1 MSALQQLL
9 AADAAL
15 EAALAAGPHPHLPHL
30 PLGRL
35 APVVAGAVAGVSKA
49 DWLALGPRERVGAAL
64 RGCAVGRLVDPMAGA
79 QPYKVAPAV
88 ADPSARLLQA
98 AGLARATGQPV
109 LCLVGLAAAGA
120 LAEALS
126 LAADKRLPLIVV
138 LSALTL
144 PAEAAVAPLIP
155 ADPAALAAA
164 VGAGFSRPQATE
176 GAVQQAVSAARA
188 AGGPQLIWV
197 DVP

>member
-1 MSALQQLL
+1 VSALQQLL

-15 EAALAAGPHPHLPHL
+15 EAALSGGPHPHLQ
-30 PLGRL
+30 LGRL
-35 APVVAGAVAGVSKA
+35 APVVAGAVSGVSKA

-126 LAADKRLPLIVV
+126 LAAAQRLPLIVV
-138 LSALTL
+138 LSALAL

-155 ADPAALAAA
+155 ADPVALAAA
-164 VGAGFSRPQATE
+164 LGVAGVRITADQNT
-176 GAVQQAVSAARA
+176 VQQAVSAARA
-188 AGGPQLIWV
+188 AGGPALIWV